1 MLRVVASLAVLATI
15 GGTASDAGG
24 RAAAAAGCLNLRQAA
39 RTPEMVRKHAL
50 HGDVTGDRVKDR
62 VGVIEDRH
70 AAFRCRFAVAVFSG
84 GRVLLYPLGR
94 FLDKPSEAI
103 GSDWPLIRLLARVD
117 RRPGAEILLALSHGA
132 SFEQSQL
139 LTVPRG
145 RLQHL
150 AMPGAY
156 RGELDYGSV
165 AAFGTNYDCRSRG
178 SGVIVAAWYSLL
190 DPQRRHWR
198 YGLTRYRV
206 AVSRLR
212 VEGTR
217 SATVRTYGG
226 PAWWKRYYTERE
238 PFRRCSIGK
247 YPTPN

>member
-1 MLRVVASLAVLATI
+1 MALLAVLATI
-15 GGTASDAGG
+15 GGTASGAGG
-24 RAAAAAGCLNLRQAA
+24 RAALAAGCPNLRQAA
-39 RTPEMVRKHAL
+39 QTPGTVRKHSL
-50 HGDVTGDRVKDR
+50 HGDVTGDRVMDR

-70 AAFRCRFAVAVFSG
+70 ALFRCRFAVAVFSG
-84 GRVLLYPLGR
+84 GRVLIYPLGR
-94 FLDKPSEAI
+94 FIDKASEAI
-103 GSDWPLIRLLARVD
+103 GWDWPLIRVLARVD

-139 LTVPRG
+139 LTVRRG
-145 RLQHL
+145 RLQQL

-165 AAFGTNYDCRSRG
+165 AAFGTSYDCRSRA

-190 DPQRRHWR
+190 DPQGRRWQ

-206 AVSRLR
+206 AAGRLR
-212 VEGTR
+212 VEGKR
-217 SATVRTYGG
+217 SVIVRTYRA
-226 PAWWKRYYTERE
+226 PVWWRRYYTERE
-238 PFRRCSIGK
+238 PFRRCSIAK

>member
-1 MLRVVASLAVLATI
+1 MLRCVASIAVFVAL
-15 GGTASDAGG
+15 GGTAAGASG
-24 RAAAAAGCLNLRQAA
+24 RDTGGTACPNLRQATH
-39 RTPEMVRKHAL
+39 TPRMLREHSLR
-50 HGDVTGDRVKDR
+50 GDVTGDRVPDR
-62 VGVIEDRH
+62 VAVIDDRH

-94 FLDKPSEAI
+94 FLDKPNEAI

-139 LTVPRG
+139 LTLRRG
-145 RLQHL
+145 RLQKL
-150 AMPGAY
+150 GMTGAY
-156 RGELDYGSV
+156 RGQFDYGSV
-165 AAFGTNYDCRSRG
+165 TAFGTNFDCRSRG

-190 DPQRRHWR
+190 DPQGRRWR

-206 AVSRLR
+206 AAGRLR
-212 VEGTR
+212 IEGTR
-217 SATVRTYGG
+217 SATLRSYRG
-226 PAWWKRYYTERE
+226 PSWWKRYYSERE
-238 PFRRCSIGK
+238 PFRRCSIAK

>member
-1 MLRVVASLAVLATI
+1 MLRAVASIAVVAAL
-15 GGTASDAGG
+15 GGIASGASGS
-24 RAAAAAGCLNLRQAA
+24 AAGVSACSNLRQAA
-39 RTPEMVRKHAL
+39 HRPGTVRKHSL
-50 HGDVTGDRVKDR
+50 RGDVTGDRVPDR

-132 SFEQSQL
+132 SFEQSRL
-139 LTVPRG
+139 LTVRRG
-145 RLQHL
+145 HLQQL
-150 AMPGAY
+150 AMPRAY

-165 AAFGTNYDCRSRG
+165 AAFGTNFDCRARG
-178 SGVIVAAWYSLL
+178 SGVVVAAWYSLL
-190 DPQRRHWR
+190 DPERSRWQ
-198 YGLTRYRV
+198 YGLTRYRMT
-206 AVSRLR
+206 AGRLR
-212 VEGTR
+212 ADGTQ
-217 SATVRTYGG
+217 SVIVRTYRA
-226 PAWWKRYYTERE
+226 PAWWKRYYTELE
-238 PFRRCSIGK
+238 PFRRCSIAK

>member
-1 MLRVVASLAVLATI
+1 
-15 GGTASDAGG
+15 
-24 RAAAAAGCLNLRQAA
+24 
-39 RTPEMVRKHAL
+39 
-50 HGDVTGDRVKDR
+50 
-62 VGVIEDRH
+62 
-70 AAFRCRFAVAVFSG
+70 VFSG

-94 FLDKPSEAI
+94 FLDKPGE
-103 GSDWPLIRLLARVD
+103 GDWPLIRLLARVD

-139 LTVPRG
+139 LTVRRG

-190 DPQRRHWR
+190 DPQGRHWR

-226 PAWWKRYYTERE
+226 PAWRKRYYTERE
-238 PFRRCSIGK
+238 LFRRCSIGK